1 MTEPRMPHSQ
11 FAEALGA
18 YVLGALDDRERAQV
32 DAHLRGCERCSRE
45 LAELERAAEILP
57 RSVPQLRPPEPL
69 RDRIMRSVEAEAAA
83 QSGGRDA
90 RPRPAGIRRFA
101 LPRPALGAA
110 AATVIGVAVAAII
123 VLGGRQGTPGG
134 GRVLSARI
142 TDPAVAARARVSVRV
157 AGEHATLRVRALPHP
172 PPRRV
177 YQVWLQGPGRSPVPA
192 GSTFML
198 RYGTVDVRRPVHR
211 GERLLVTIEPAG
223 GSPRPTRPPLI
234 VARPA

>member
-1 MTEPRMPHSQ
+1 MTEPRAHPEV
-11 FAEALGA
+11 AEALGA
-18 YVLGALDDRERAQV
+18 YVLGALDDRERGQV
-32 DAHLRGCERCSRE
+32 EAHVRGCERCARE

-57 RSVPQLRPPEPL
+57 RSVPQLRPPGPL
-69 RDRIMRSVEAEAAA
+69 KERIMRSVEAEAAA
-83 QSGGRDA
+83 GPGGRDA
-90 RPRPAGIRRFA
+90 QTRRAGIRRFVP
-101 LPRPALGAA
+101 PRPVLGAA
-110 AATVIGVAVAAII
+110 AAALVGAAVAAVI
-123 VLGGRQGTPGG
+123 VLGVRPGAPEG

-177 YQVWLQGPGRSPVPA
+177 YQIWLQTPGRSPVPA

-198 RYGTVDVRRPVHR
+198 GDGTVDVRRPVHP
-211 GERLLVTIEPAG
+211 GERVLVTIEPAG
-223 GSPRPTRPPLI
+223 GSPHPTRPPLI